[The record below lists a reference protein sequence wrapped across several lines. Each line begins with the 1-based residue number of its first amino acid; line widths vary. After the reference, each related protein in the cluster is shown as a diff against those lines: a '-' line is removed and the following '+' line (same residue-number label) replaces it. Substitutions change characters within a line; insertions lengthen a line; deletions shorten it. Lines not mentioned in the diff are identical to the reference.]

1 MTALLPCTPQECL
14 IPGAVGQLEIQMSCP
29 KKSCKLPMTYAVIC
43 HPHPLY
49 GGTMLNKVVYMIAS
63 TFNQLGVGTVRFNFR
78 GVGKSEGEYDQG
90 LGETE
95 DLCAVVQWLE
105 QEYMPDEL
113 WLAGFS
119 FGSYVALR
127 AYQRLPANR
136 LLLVAP
142 PVERFDFSQLKITDS
157 PILVIQGRQDEIVSP
172 TAVSQWV
179 TTQMPTAQFQWLE
192 QADHF
197 FHGQLNELREVII
210 TTWGDKN
217 NDEGI

>member
-1 MTALLPCTPQECL
+1 MSTLLPCTPLECL
-14 IPGAVGQLEIQMSCP
+14 IAGPTGQLEVQMNCP

-43 HPHPLY
+43 HPHPLH

-90 LGETE
+90 QGEIE
-95 DLCAVVQWLE
+95 DLYAVVQWLQ
-105 QEYMPDEL
+105 QEYAPDEL

-119 FGSYVALR
+119 FGSYIALR
-127 AYQRLPANR
+127 GYQQLSANR

-142 PVERFDFSQLKITDS
+142 PVEKFDFNQLSMTDS
-157 PILVIQGRQDEIVSP
+157 SILIIQGQQDQIVSP

-179 TTQMPTAQFQWLE
+179 KTQMPTAQFQRLT

-197 FHGQLNELREVII
+197 FHGQLNELRDVII
-210 TTWGDKN
+210 KAW
-217 NDEGI
+217 E